1 MSATITIM
9 STYGLG
15 IMEESVASREVAC
28 KFTAEH
34 GALD

>member
-9 STYGLG
+9 STDELG

-28 KFTAEH
+28 EFNAEH